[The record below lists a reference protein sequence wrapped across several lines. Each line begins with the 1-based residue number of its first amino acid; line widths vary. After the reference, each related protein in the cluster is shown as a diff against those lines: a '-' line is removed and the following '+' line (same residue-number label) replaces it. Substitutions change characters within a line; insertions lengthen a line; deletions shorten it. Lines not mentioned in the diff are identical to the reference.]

1 MSKHVLIV
9 GASIAGPALARWLH
23 RYGFTVTVAERAP
36 ALRPGGQAVDLRGVA
51 KEVVARMGLFDEV
64 KAACTNTRGM
74 SLVNGE
80 NKPLAQLRADQFG
93 GDGLIAEIEILRGD
107 LSEVF
112 YAATKDDVEYLFGD
126 HIDTLEQHPD
136 GVTVTFASGA
146 TRQFDLIVGADGLH
160 SGLRALVFGPETEF
174 VRDLDLFLAF
184 FSVPN
189 RLELKSWALQYAETH
204 RTAGLR
210 SVHDDSTAVA
220 YFSFV
225 APRSNYDHRDVE
237 AQKALLREH
246 CGDMGWEVPWLLDQL
261 DHADD
266 FYFDT
271 CSQIEM
277 PRWSQGRVVLLGDAA
292 FCPSPLSGQGTS
304 LAVIGAYLL
313 AGELAS
319 AGDDHTAAFDAYE
332 RHLRDLVVATQKSG
346 RGSARRLSS
355 PSRFVTL
362 QTALLLRL
370 APHPPLKWLIT
381 KAMNK
386 VINGIDL
393 PDYGHRLAD
402 SGDDP
407 AVVR

>member
-1 MSKHVLIV
+1 MPTHALIA

-23 RYGFTVTVAERAP
+23 RYGFAVTVVERAP

-64 KAACTNTRGM
+64 RAACTDTRGM
-74 SLVNGE
+74 SLVNGN
-80 NKPLAQLRADQFG
+80 NKPLAELRADQFG

-112 YAATKDDVEYLFGD
+112 YAATKDDVEYVFGD
-126 HIDTLEQHPD
+126 HIESLEQHSD
-136 GVTVTFASGA
+136 GVEVTFASGS
-146 TRQFDLIVGADGLH
+146 TRHFDLIVGADGLH
-160 SGLRALVFGPETEF
+160 SGLRALVFGPESEF
-174 VRDLDLFLAF
+174 IRDLNLFLAF

-189 RLELKSWALQYAETH
+189 RWGLTSWALQYTEPK

-210 SVHDDSTAVA
+210 SVRDNAAAVA
-220 YFSFV
+220 YFGFV
-225 APRSNYDHRDVE
+225 APRGNYDYRDVD
-237 AQKALLREH
+237 AHKALLREH
-246 CGDMGWEVPWLLDQL
+246 CAGMGWEVPWLLEQVDN
-261 DHADD
+261 ADD

-277 PRWSQGRVVLLGDAA
+277 PRWSRGRVVLLGDAA

-313 AGELAS
+313 ASELAS
-319 AGDDHTAAFDAYE
+319 AGDDHTAAFAAYE
-332 RHLRDLVVATQKSG
+332 QRLRELTLATQKMG
-346 RGSARRLSS
+346 RDSARRLSGRG
-355 PSRFVTL
+355 RFVAL

-381 KAMNK
+381 RAMNT
-386 VINGIDL
+386 VINGIEL
-393 PDYGHRLAD
+393 PDYEHLPAG
-402 SGDDP
+402 SG
-407 AVVR
+407 